1 MDSHKKNDI
10 TNKAIENSESI
21 ESEEETVD
29 LNFLQEQKMKQKKD
43 KSLLRKKRQS
53 KERIEKKNRPSL
65 NRDVNKYKEQRNYVR
80 TEKKININAENPI
93 EYQNLNKMSQ
103 SMEAEF
109 EFKRQKK

>member
-10 TNKAIENSESI
+10 TNKRMENIESI

-29 LNFLQEQKMKQKKD
+29 LNFLQEQKIKQSKD
-43 KSLLRKKRQS
+43 KFLLRKKRKS
-53 KERIEKKNRPSL
+53 KEKIEKKNRPSL

-80 TEKKININAENPI
+80 TERKSNINSENLL

-103 SMEAEF
+103 NM
-109 EFKRQKK
+109 KLNLNIKDKK

>member
-29 LNFLQEQKMKQKKD
+29 LNFFQEQKIKQNKD
-43 KSLLRKKRQS
+43 KSLLRKKRQI

-65 NRDVNKYKEQRNYVR
+65 NRDVNKHKEQGNYV
-80 TEKKININAENPI
+80 
-93 EYQNLNKMSQ
+93 
-103 SMEAEF
+103 
-109 EFKRQKK
+109 